1 MITVE
6 VVVVVIIIYRH
17 TGYNG
22 IVDRGPIGQGCGG
35 VGGGGDTRISLTARL
50 IYDAWSTTLIK

>member
-1 MITVE
+1 MITVV

-35 VGGGGDTRISLTARL
+35 GDTRISLTARL